1 VLGKNPKTT
10 VVTIDEVETD
20 NWGIGGESITEVRAK
35 NLRRTDMSIEIGQN
49 APDFSL
55 KNQDGVE
62 ISLRDFKGKWVVL
75 YFYPKDNTSGC
86 TAEACDFTAALP
98 NFRELDAVILGV
110 SPDSVKSHQNFIQK
124 QNIAFTLLSDTEK
137 ETATAYD
144 VWKKK
149 SMYGREY
156 MGVERSTFLIDSEGK
171 ISKIWRK
178 VSVKGH
184 SDEVKA
190 ALKTLRK

>member
-1 VLGKNPKTT
+1 
-10 VVTIDEVETD
+10 
-20 NWGIGGESITEVRAK
+20 
-35 NLRRTDMSIEIGQN
+35 MSTGQN

-98 NFRELDAVILGV
+98 DFKELDAVILGV

-124 QNIAFTLLSDTEK
+124 QNIAFTLLSDEEK
-137 ETATAYD
+137 ETAKIYD

-156 MGVERSTFLIDSEGK
+156 MGVERSTFLIDPEGK
-171 ISKIWRK
+171 IAKIWRK

-184 SDEVKA
+184 ADEVKT
-190 ALKTLRK
+190 ALKALRK